1 MQPTN
6 QTIWKPT
13 DLHIS
18 FIGPA
23 IKDKVVLKM
32 ITSNPARFKE
42 IQDLEIELVSDTDDI
57 VQNGKGELALFSQ
70 GTYFPIR
77 SGKWIIQE
85 PFTHEKEDGTEETEY
100 EDLEYNYF
108 ITFDGIRFLLMIE
121 SRFNGIY

>member
-1 MQPTN
+1 
-6 QTIWKPT
+6 
-13 DLHIS
+13 
-18 FIGPA
+18 
-23 IKDKVVLKM
+23 M

-57 VQNGKGELALFSQ
+57 VQNDKGELALFSQ

-85 PFTHEKEDGTEETEY
+85 PFTHEIEDGTEETEY